1 MMHEVIACGYIREL
15 EVKLMV
21 HGRIQPKVADR
32 ELNDQERLARPFR
45 RHQDISATSS
55 HVSQ

>member
-1 MMHEVIACGYIREL
+1 MMHEMIACGYIRGL
-15 EVKLMV
+15 EVKLMA
-21 HGRIQPKVADR
+21 HGRIQPKVAYM
-32 ELNDQERLARPFR
+32 ELDHQGRLARPFR